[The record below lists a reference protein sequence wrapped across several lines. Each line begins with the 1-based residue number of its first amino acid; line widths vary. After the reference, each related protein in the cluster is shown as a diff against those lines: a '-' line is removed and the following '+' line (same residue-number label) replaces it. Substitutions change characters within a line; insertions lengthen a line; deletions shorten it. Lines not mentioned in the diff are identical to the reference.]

1 MSHFDHFE
9 EQPLSGTLHTRRQF
23 LRTSMLGA
31 AAAWTVP
38 VFLERTFAAMDEQA
52 ADSLIQG
59 VDGRDGRILVI
70 VQLAGGNDGLN
81 TVIPYADDAYY
92 RRRPRIGIAAEET
105 LKINDYLGLH
115 PELVGLRGLYDEGNL
130 AILNGVGYPNPNRS
144 HFRSM
149 EIWQTAVDSD
159 KFSTTGWLGRY
170 FDSHCEGADPLVGVS
185 IGEQMPQAF
194 SAKTPTGVTF
204 SRPEQ
209 YRWVQTDNATQ
220 TESAFRDLNRPN
232 EMEMTEEIDVSE
244 ASGGS
249 ILSVD
254 GKINSQLGT
263 MDFLKRTALDAQL
276 SSDRVLEIARKV
288 KTATKYPGSR
298 IGNSLGLVG
307 KMIAGKLPT
316 RVYYVSQGGYDTH
329 AGQLGSHGRLMR
341 ELNAALM
348 AFQQDMKEQGNFE
361 RVMVVTFSEFGRRVA
376 ENGNAGTDHGAAA
389 PMFIMGGNVK
399 PGILGKYPSL
409 TDLHQGD
416 LKYQMDFRSV
426 YATLLDRWLGVSSDQ
441 VLGRNFLGLDF
452 VRA

>member
-1 MSHFDHFE
+1 M
-9 EQPLSGTLHTRRQF
+9 
-23 LRTSMLGA
+23 
-31 AAAWTVP
+31 
-38 VFLERTFAAMDEQA
+38 
-52 ADSLIQG
+52 
-59 VDGRDGRILVI
+59 
-70 VQLAGGNDGLN
+70 
-81 TVIPYADDAYY
+81 
-92 RRRPRIGIAAEET
+92 
-105 LKINDYLGLH
+105 
-115 PELVGLRGLYDEGNL
+115 RGLYDEGNL

-220 TESAFRDLNRPN
+220 TEAAFRDLNRPN

-244 ASGGS
+244 TSGGS

-288 KTATKYPGSR
+288 KTVTKYPGSR
-298 IGNSLGLVG
+298 IGSSLGLVG

-329 AGQLGSHGRLMR
+329 ASQLGSHGRLMR

-426 YATLLDRWLGVSSDQ
+426 YATLLDRWLGVPSDQ